1 MRPQHVAARVAC
13 ALTEAWNRRLPGS
26 STRAMFAFALFAAVQ
41 LSDGVLTH
49 IGVQQF
55 GIRAEANPVIGMT
68 MQMFGVTAALA
79 GWKLFALFAGAVL
92 HFTECYL
99 ALVLLTL
106 MSVVA
111 ATIPW
116 AWILAL

>member
-1 MRPQHVAARVAC
+1 
-13 ALTEAWNRRLPGS
+13 
-26 STRAMFAFALFAAVQ
+26 MFAFALFAAVQ
-41 LSDGVLTH
+41 LADAVLTH
-49 IGVQQF
+49 VGVQQY
-55 GIRAEANPVIGMT
+55 GIGAEANPFIGMT
-68 MQMFGVTAALA
+68 MQMFGVTAALT

-92 HFTECYL
+92 HITECYL
-99 ALVLLTL
+99 ALAILTV